1 MGFEFV
7 RYDDTYKDIID
18 ILDKETFAERDITN
32 LGYIDRKNSRIV
44 KLEGNVIGISSITFS
59 SCL

>member
-32 LGYIDRKNSRIV
+32 LGYIDRKNSRI
-44 KLEGNVIGISSITFS
+44 I
-59 SCL
+59 